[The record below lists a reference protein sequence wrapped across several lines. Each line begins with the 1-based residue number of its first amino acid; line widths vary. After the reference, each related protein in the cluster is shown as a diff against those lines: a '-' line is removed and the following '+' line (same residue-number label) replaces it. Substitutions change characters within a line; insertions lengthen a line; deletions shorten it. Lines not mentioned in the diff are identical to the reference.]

1 MESTFTISLICP
13 AGNRPPISHKVTDY
27 LVQFIRE
34 EILVPRQIILQE
46 EWNVELAMMFMPK
59 DEFGPHKIDIYE
71 PDIYDDVKVKTY
83 PIAIPLDTILQSDEP
98 YRKTIESMY
107 EGLFLY
113 FTAFHKS
120 IHAHFMQDL
129 WEKINF
135 EYLFSLPYP
144 ADITEQQYIGD

>member
-1 MESTFTISLICP
+1 MESTFSISLICP
-13 AGNRPPISHKVTDY
+13 VEGRPPLSHKVTDY
-27 LVQFIRE
+27 LVQFIRQ
-34 EILVPRQIILQE
+34 EILLPRQIILAD
-46 EWNVELAMMFMPK
+46 EWNVELAIMFMPK
-59 DEFGPHKIDIYE
+59 GEFGPHKVDVYE

-83 PIAIPLDTILQSDEP
+83 PIAIPLDTIQQSDEP
-98 YRKTIESMY
+98 YMKTIELMY
-107 EGLFLY
+107 EGIFLY

-135 EYLFSLPYP
+135 DYLFSLPYP